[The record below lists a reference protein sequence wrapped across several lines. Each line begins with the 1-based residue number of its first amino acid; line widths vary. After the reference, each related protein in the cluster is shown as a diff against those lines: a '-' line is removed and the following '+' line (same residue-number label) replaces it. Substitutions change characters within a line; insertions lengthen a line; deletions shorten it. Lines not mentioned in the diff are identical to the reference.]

1 MYTVKGLNLF
11 VKFTQTR
18 YIIETVQCTL
28 YNEQIVHF
36 TVKFMPMSG
45 HFCLKSDK
53 ILNNAYGS
61 VSQYSN
67 L

>member
-11 VKFTQTR
+11 VKCTRTR
-18 YIIETVQCTL
+18 YIIETVQFTL
-28 YNEQIVHF
+28 YNVQIVHF
-36 TVKFMPMSG
+36 TVQFMPMFG
-45 HFCLKSDK
+45 RFCLKNDK
-53 ILNNAYGS
+53 ILNNASGS